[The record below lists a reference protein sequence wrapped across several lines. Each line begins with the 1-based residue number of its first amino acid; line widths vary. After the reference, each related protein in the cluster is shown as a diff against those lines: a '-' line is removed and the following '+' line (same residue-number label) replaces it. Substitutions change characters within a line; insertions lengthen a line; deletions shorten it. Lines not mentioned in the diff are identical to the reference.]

1 MLLKEPDDCWSRG
14 EDLAGSSAFFFI
26 PPPAGFLAALMK
38 GGVGKNAG
46 YLNSI
51 WEYSNPASGWM

>member
-1 MLLKEPDDCWSRG
+1 MKQTRCQKRKEK
-14 EDLAGSSAFFFI
+14 SAA
-26 PPPAGFLAALMK
+26 AGFLAALMK
-38 GGVGKNAG
+38 GSVGKNAG

>member
-14 EDLAGSSAFFFI
+14 EDL
-26 PPPAGFLAALMK
+26 AGFLAALMK

>member
-1 MLLKEPDDCWSRG
+1 MRTIAILNL
-14 EDLAGSSAFFFI
+14 
-26 PPPAGFLAALMK
+26 K